1 MIPPHH
7 SAVAQLSTTPNQP
20 LQLTPSP
27 LHPPCRAEECIFLWK
42 GANTA
47 PASIINDPTIERI
60 AALATRASLRDSSSY
75 GSGLRKFHLFCDIFT
90 ISKSDRL
97 PASFPLLHS
106 FALWT
111 VSDPDTLGPEASTG
125 IPFEPVSVGV
135 ARKYLSAIRAWHVAQ
150 GWPPPLTEDDHERIN
165 WSLRGLENIQGSRK
179 RPIRPPITISM
190 LQSLR
195 ASLVLGDS
203 FDACIWAMATCAF
216 WGMMRFGEVSVKSRN
231 DFDKA
236 KHVKRRDVVFGFDR
250 DGKQYARL
258 DLPSAKTT
266 KPGEVQ
272 SVYLIPQ
279 NGLCPLE
286 ALRNLAAVVPAG
298 PDDPLFLW
306 RDRNGDVRPM
316 VKTKAIHCINAILK
330 SCGWGTTFGHSF
342 RIGGASFYLSE
353 KIDPEIIRIAGRW
366 HSLAYEVYIRAFE
379 QVASCHFR
387 DLLARS

>member
-1 MIPPHH
+1 
-7 SAVAQLSTTPNQP
+7 
-20 LQLTPSP
+20 
-27 LHPPCRAEECIFLWK
+27 
-42 GANTA
+42 
-47 PASIINDPTIERI
+47 
-60 AALATRASLRDSSSY
+60 
-75 GSGLRKFHLFCDIFT
+75 
-90 ISKSDRL
+90 
-97 PASFPLLHS
+97 
-106 FALWT
+106 
-111 VSDPDTLGPEASTG
+111 
-125 IPFEPVSVGV
+125 
-135 ARKYLSAIRAWHVAQ
+135 
-150 GWPPPLTEDDHERIN
+150 
-165 WSLRGLENIQGSRK
+165 
-179 RPIRPPITISM
+179 M

-195 ASLVLGDS
+195 ALLVLGDP

-258 DLPSAKTT
+258 DLPSAKTA

-286 ALRNLAAVVPAG
+286 ALRNLAVVVPAG
-298 PDDPLFLW
+298 PDDPLFSW
-306 RDRNGDVRPM
+306 CDRNGDVRPM
-316 VKTKAIHCINAILK
+316 VKTKAIHRINAILK

-353 KIDPEIIRIAGRW
+353 KIDLEIIRIAGHWR
-366 HSLAYEVYIRAFE
+366 SLAYEVYIRAFE
-379 QVASCHFR
+379 QVASRHFG